1 MAKYSV
7 PGIRIQEIDNSI
19 QTEAAPGLGI
29 GAIVLKSNK
38 GPVNQRI
45 VTHDYNEFK
54 EIFGAPET
62 LTDYGHFAAEN
73 YFANSTQLYAVRA
86 TMGDEQY
93 AQIQFT
99 YDDAPLT
106 AQNKSNNIAKLEFVD
121 NEGLNNL
128 YLIQGLSSYGYDSVT
143 GTEWKNIGFET
154 GDDCVSGYALVQGAM
169 YGTFADIWTEGE
181 DRIIFKGTNEGFPGV
196 IAQSGY
202 HVVYP
207 ETVITKVD
215 GDDTTLVGIGT
226 MQKKLMLTEDAFDN
240 GSGTVVKESKAG
252 YDYVKILVPS
262 SATLDGRGDALIKF
276 QAAKDVLENGQTITY
291 KDLFDTSASDIF
303 YPAGSFSG
311 NWSQDLYESGY
322 GYTHASR
329 LEVIDWDDP
338 EIKKTYFIDYCTLT
352 ATDGETPLTGYAY
365 GLKYTEY
372 GQVDP
377 TYDIAGAPNEI
388 TKYSDL
394 LKTEN
399 IKEMYD
405 SDDEDATYED
415 EYGAKR
421 TKHETAVAILD
432 QLGIADIADVTTYNY
447 INYYNPR
454 DNQYVEKLVKD
465 DFSNKDTFDTNV
477 ETYLFIRYLEKD
489 SKKLAIR
496 SILNLKNGEPAMIDL
511 PIQENTFITDNEGKD
526 IGVNN
531 IVATPTSYIVNSVD
545 KTYAD
550 GYTIKTESDDEPG
563 NGDIEKYK
571 SVFDDQ
577 LVIAAIGPGEY
588 GNDIGIS
595 IITTACAD
603 IPALQ
608 GTYGFNW
615 KYKYDD
621 EDQVNNDVEGLT
633 WKKVFKINVYIKN
646 KNQTAEAAWGTGMDA
661 LLKTPAESFLV
672 STDPYAKDEEGNS
685 LYAPNVINGHSDYI
699 YVSRASTND
708 AVNRVGEY
716 AQPVQ
721 TFAIYGLTGGKNST
735 KDNVSEKT
743 AALNLYK
750 DRVRSPFDILFNVEA
765 IDTFNGRQRYNA
777 HQRKIAELAGN
788 RKQDIGVV
796 QVTSK
801 SCKTGK
807 QMVSESKM
815 FTFNNASYVA
825 EYGGYDKYYN
835 GDVASWIYLP
845 KSVAGACAMAHCDTF
860 VYPWMAPAGV
870 ANGTI
875 PYANGQLLRLTDDE
889 IGDLYDNNVNT
900 TRDCGNYGVVLWGQK
915 TALKKNSLLNRIN
928 VRRCMNY
935 IEKILENMMTPYLFQ
950 QNNVN
955 TRSSAR
961 NDIDAFLQ
969 RVKAAGG
976 IDRYD
981 VSVTIDD
988 EDPTIMNVNIIVYPT
1003 SAIEFIDIKIY
1014 INRSKGVSMDE
1025 TTGRG

>member
-7 PGIRIQEIDNSI
+7 PGIRTQEIDNSI

-45 VTHDYNEFK
+45 VTRDYNEFK

-99 YDDAPLT
+99 YEDAPVT
-106 AQNKSNNIAKLEFVD
+106 AQHKSENVAKIEFAD
-121 NEGLNNL
+121 NQGINNL
-128 YLIQGLSSYGYDSVT
+128 YLLAPLSSYGVDGLE
-143 GTEWKNIGFET
+143 GTEWQDAFNT
-154 GDDCVSGYALVQGAM
+154 NTSYDNADVSGYALVQGAM
-169 YGTFADIWTEGE
+169 YGSFIDILSEGE
-181 DRIIFKGTNEGFPGV
+181 DRIIFKSTSEDFPGV
-196 IAQSGY
+196 VANEGY
-202 HVVYP
+202 HVIYP
-207 ETVITKVD
+207 ETVVVD
-215 GDDTTLVGIGT
+215 GDNVTVTKR
-226 MQKKLMLTEDAFDN
+226 QSKLMFTTDGWETSALP
-240 GSGTVVKESKAG
+240 VVKTKAG
-252 YDYVKILVPS
+252 GYEEVSVLVPS
-262 SATLDGRGDALIKF
+262 SATLDGRGDATIKF
-276 QAAKDVLENGQTITY
+276 LAPSGIFNETTPVFYNQIFENGAQN
-291 KDLFDTSASDIF
+291 F
-303 YPAGSFSG
+303 YPAGAFPTWNDPSA
-311 NWSQDLYESGY
+311 NGY
-322 GYTHASR
+322 GYTPAKR

-338 EIKKTYFIDYCTLT
+338 EIKKTYFVDSYTVE
-352 ATDGETPLTGYAY
+352 GEFAPGYAY
-365 GLKYTEY
+365 GLKYTELN
-372 GQVDP
+372 QVDP
-377 TYDIAGAPNEI
+377 TYDIAG
-388 TKYSDL
+388 
-394 LKTEN
+394 TENFDEEHTSVVKCAN

-405 SDDEDATYED
+405 GKIDAEFED
-415 EYGAKR
+415 EYGVLKSA
-421 TKHETAVAILD
+421 ENIAIAMLD
-432 QLGIADIADVTTYNY
+432 RFGVSDITDIATYFY
-447 INYYNPR
+447 INYYSPR
-454 DNQYVEKLVKD
+454 ENHRIEKLVKENFGD
-465 DFSNKDTFDTNV
+465 KTVQKNNV
-477 ETYLFIRYLEKD
+477 EDKLFIRYFEKD
-489 SKKLAIR
+489 GKKLEIR
-496 SILNLKNGEPAMIDL
+496 SVFNIKNGEPALIDL
-511 PIQENTFITDNEGKD
+511 PIQQDSIVKYGDVENV
-526 IGVNN
+526 VNN

-563 NGDIEKYK
+563 NGDIEKYQ
-571 SVFDDQ
+571 STFTDQ
-577 LVIAAIGPGEY
+577 LVIASIGPGEY
-588 GNDIGIS
+588 GNDIGVS

-621 EDQVNNDVEGLT
+621 EDQVNANVEGLT
-633 WKKVFKINVYIKN
+633 WKKVFRINVYIKN
-646 KNQTAEAAWGTGMDA
+646 KNQTAEAAWGTGMEA
-661 LLKTPAESFLV
+661 LLKTPAESWYV

-685 LYAPNVINGHSDYI
+685 LYAPNVINGHSEYI

-708 AVNRVGEY
+708 AVDRVGNY

-743 AALNLYK
+743 AALTLYK

-807 QMVSESKM
+807 QMVSEAKM

-935 IEKILENMMTPYLFQ
+935 IEKILEHMMTPYLFQ

-981 VSVTIDD
+981 VSVTQDD

-1014 INRSKGVSMDE
+1014 INRTKGVSMDE

>member
-7 PGIRIQEIDNSI
+7 PGIRTQEIDNSI

-99 YDDAPLT
+99 YDDAPVT
-106 AQNKSNNIAKLEFVD
+106 AQNRSDSIAKIEYTD
-121 NEGLNNL
+121 NQGINNL
-128 YLIQGLSSYGYDSVT
+128 CLLQSLKENGYDGLT
-143 GTEWKNIGFET
+143 GTEWQDAFNESEVGTAEA
-154 GDDCVSGYALVQGAM
+154 SGYALVQGAM
-169 YGTFADIWTEGE
+169 YATFQDIKSEGADRLVFKKAEGAE
-181 DRIIFKGTNEGFPGV
+181 LDGVTVSKGVHV
-196 IAQSGY
+196 I
-202 HVVYP
+202 YP
-207 ETVITKVD
+207 ETINETIVD
-215 GDDTTLVGIGT
+215 GQTAYAPGT
-226 MQKKLMLTEDAFDN
+226 MQSKMMFTEEGWAT
-240 GSGTVVKESKAG
+240 SAQAVVETRAG
-252 YDYVKILVPS
+252 YDYVKLLVPS
-262 SATLDGRGDALIKF
+262 SATLDGVGNATIKF
-276 QAAKDVLENGQTITY
+276 QAVKDKIKQGDEISF
-291 KDLFDTSASDIF
+291 KDLFETSASEVF
-303 YPAGSFSG
+303 YPANS
-311 NWSQDLYESGY
+311 DLFPDWTDPVKNGY
-322 GYTHASR
+322 GYTTAKR
-329 LEVIDWDDP
+329 YEVIDWDDP
-338 EIKKTYFIDYCTLT
+338 EIKKTYFVDDISLKDDKGNNVY
-352 ATDGETPLTGYAY
+352 GYAY
-365 GLKYTEY
+365 GVKYTEY

-377 TYDIAGAPNEI
+377 TYDIAGSPNIETL
-388 TKYSDL
+388 TKDIVIC
-394 LKTEN
+394 KN
-399 IKEMYD
+399 IKTMYD
-405 SDDEDATYED
+405 NPSDAKTNVDSYGVEKTDHDA
-415 EYGAKR
+415 
-421 TKHETAVAILD
+421 AVDILD
-432 QLGIADIADVTTYNY
+432 SLGISDIADVSKYFY
-447 INYYNPR
+447 LNYYNPIEDAR
-454 DNQYVEKLVKD
+454 VEKLVKE
-465 DFSNKDTFDTNV
+465 NFDLVWRDNL
-477 ETYLFIRYLEKD
+477 EDKLFVRYVEKD
-489 SKKLAIR
+489 SNKLVIR
-496 SILNLKNGEPAMIDL
+496 SVFNIKNGEPSMIDL
-511 PIQENTFITDNEGKD
+511 PIQQDSVIEANGERNM
-526 IGVNN
+526 VNN

-571 SVFDDQ
+571 SVFNDQ

-588 GNDIGIS
+588 GNDIGVS

-615 KYKYDD
+615 KWKYDD
-621 EDQVNNDVEGLT
+621 EDQVNDDDGNADLT
-633 WKKVFKINVYIKN
+633 WKKVFKINVYVKN
-646 KNQTAEAAWGTGMDA
+646 KNQTAQAAWGTGMDA
-661 LLKTPAESFLV
+661 LLKTPAESFFV

-685 LYAPNVINGHSDYI
+685 LYAPNVINGHSEYI

-708 AVNRVGEY
+708 AVDRVGNY

-935 IEKILENMMTPYLFQ
+935 IEKILEHMMTPYLFQ

-1014 INRSKGVSMDE
+1014 INRTKGVSMDE

>member
-29 GAIVLKSNK
+29 GAIVIKSNK

-99 YDDAPLT
+99 YDDAPVT
-106 AQNKSNNIAKLEFVD
+106 AQNRSDSIAKIEYTD
-121 NEGLNNL
+121 NQGINNL
-128 YLIQGLSSYGYDSVT
+128 CLLQSLKENGYDGLI
-143 GTEWKNIGFET
+143 GTEWKDAFNTSEIGTAEA
-154 GDDCVSGYALVQGAM
+154 SGYALVQGAM
-169 YGTFADIWTEGE
+169 YATFQDIKSEGADRLVFKQAGDGTLEGVAVNE
-181 DRIIFKGTNEGFPGV
+181 GKHVIYPETIIETLVNGQTAYAPGTMQRKMMFTNEGWETS
-196 IAQSGY
+196 AQA
-202 HVVYP
+202 VV
-207 ETVITKVD
+207 ETR
-215 GDDTTLVGIGT
+215 
-226 MQKKLMLTEDAFDN
+226 
-240 GSGTVVKESKAG
+240 AG
-252 YDYVKILVPS
+252 YDYVKLLVPS
-262 SATLDGRGDALIKF
+262 SATLDGQGDATIKF
-276 QAAKDVLENGQTITY
+276 QSVKDTIKNGDVISF
-291 KDLFDTSASDIF
+291 KELFETSASDVF
-303 YPAGSFSG
+303 YPANSELFPDWTDPVK
-311 NWSQDLYESGY
+311 NGY
-322 GYTHASR
+322 GYTDAKR
-329 LEVIDWDDP
+329 YEVIDWDDP
-338 EIKKTYFIDYCTLT
+338 EIKKTYFVDNISLYD
-352 ATDGETPLTGYAY
+352 DDNKPVFGYAY
-365 GLKYTEY
+365 GVKYTEY

-377 TYDIAGAPNEI
+377 TYDIAGSQEATL
-388 TKYSDL
+388 TKDIVIC
-394 LKTEN
+394 KN
-399 IKEMYD
+399 IKDMYD
-405 SDDEDATYED
+405 SESDAKTIVD
-415 EYGAKR
+415 SYGVEK
-421 TKHETAVAILD
+421 TEHDIAVDLLD
-432 QLGIADIADVTTYNY
+432 SLGISDIADVSKYFY
-447 INYYNPR
+447 LNYYNPIEDAR
-454 DNQYVEKLVKD
+454 VEKLVKENFD
-465 DFSNKDTFDTNV
+465 LVWKDNLEDK
-477 ETYLFIRYLEKD
+477 LFVRYVEKD
-489 SKKLAIR
+489 SNKLVIR
-496 SILNLKNGEPAMIDL
+496 SVFNIKNGEPSMIDL
-511 PIQENTFITDNEGKD
+511 PIQNDSVLQDANGADTY
-526 IGVNN
+526 VNN

-571 SVFDDQ
+571 SVFNDQ

-588 GNDIGIS
+588 GNDIGVS

-621 EDQVNNDVEGLT
+621 EDQVNDDDGNADLT
-633 WKKVFKINVYIKN
+633 WKKVFKINVYVKN
-646 KNQTAEAAWGTGMDA
+646 KNQTAQAAWGTGMDA
-661 LLKTPAESFLV
+661 LLKTPAESFFV

-685 LYAPNVINGHSDYI
+685 LYAPNVINGHSEYI

-708 AVNRVGEY
+708 AVDRVGNY

-935 IEKILENMMTPYLFQ
+935 IEKILEHMMTPYLFQ

-955 TRSSAR
+955 TRSAAR

-981 VSVTIDD
+981 VSVTIDSD
-988 EDPTIMNVNIIVYPT
+988 DPTIMNVNIIVYPT

-1014 INRSKGVSMDE
+1014 INRTKGVSMDE

>member
-7 PGIRIQEIDNSI
+7 PGIRTQEIDNSI

-99 YDDAPLT
+99 YDDAPVT
-106 AQNKSNNIAKLEFVD
+106 AQNKSNNIAKIEFTD
-121 NEGLNNL
+121 NQGMNSL
-128 YLIQGLSSYGYDSVT
+128 YLLQSLSSYGMDGLT
-143 GTEWKNIGFET
+143 GAEWNDAYNTKEVGT
-154 GDDCVSGYALVQGAM
+154 ADASGYALVQKAL
-169 YGTFADIWTEGE
+169 YGTFQDILTEGA
-181 DRIIFKGTNEGFPGV
+181 DRIIFKSTESDFDGVCTNKGKHV
-196 IAQSGY
+196 I
-202 HVVYP
+202 YP
-207 ETVITKVD
+207 ESIIGTSADATP
-215 GDDTTLVGIGT
+215 GT
-226 MQKKLMLTEDAFDN
+226 MQRKMMFTEEGWESSARA
-240 GSGTVVKESKAG
+240 VVESRAG
-252 YDYVKILVPS
+252 YNYVKLLVPS
-262 SATLDGRGDALIKF
+262 SATLDGQGDATIKF
-276 QAAKDVLENGQTITY
+276 QAEKGTIEHGDTVVF
-291 KDLFDTSASDIF
+291 KDLFETSASTVF
-303 YPAGSFSG
+303 YPTAANLFPDWT
-311 NWSQDLYESGY
+311 NPFKYGY
-322 GYTHASR
+322 GYTDALR

-338 EIKKTYFIDYCTLT
+338 EIKKTYFVDKDALV
-352 ATDGETPLTGYAY
+352 DENSQSVTGYAY
-365 GLKYTEY
+365 GLKYTEFN
-372 GQVDP
+372 QVDP
-377 TYDIAGAPNEI
+377 TYDIAGYQGEARPDHN
-388 TKYSDL
+388 KVVFSR
-394 LKTEN
+394 N
-399 IKEMYD
+399 IKAMYD
-405 SDDEDATYED
+405 DPSETTSVNYIDQYGTERTPHDA
-415 EYGAKR
+415 
-421 TKHETAVAILD
+421 AVALLD
-432 QLGIADIADVTTYNY
+432 SIGISDIAEVSTYY
-447 INYYNPR
+447 YLNYYSPR
-454 DNQYVEKLVKD
+454 EDLHYEKLVKD
-465 DFSNKDTFDTNV
+465 DFNNKTVYDENIEDN
-477 ETYLFIRYLEKD
+477 LFVRYIEKD
-489 SKKLAIR
+489 GKKLEIR
-496 SILNLKNGEPAMIDL
+496 SVFNIKNGEPAMIDL
-511 PIQENTFITDNEGKD
+511 PIQEGWTNDEKVTL
-526 IGVNN
+526 NN

-571 SVFDDQ
+571 SVFNDQ

-588 GNDIGIS
+588 GNDIGVS

-661 LLKTPAESFLV
+661 LLKIPAESFLV

-685 LYAPNVINGHSDYI
+685 LYAPNVINGHSEYI
-699 YVSRASTND
+699 YVSRTSTND
-708 AVNRVGEY
+708 AVDRVGNY

-835 GDVASWIYLP
+835 GDIASWIYLP

-935 IEKILENMMTPYLFQ
+935 IEKILEHMMTPYLFQ

-1014 INRSKGVSMDE
+1014 INRTKGVSMDE

>member
-7 PGIRIQEIDNSI
+7 PGIRTQEIDNSI

-99 YDDAPLT
+99 YDDAPVT
-106 AQNKSNNIAKLEFVD
+106 AQNISDSIAKIEYTD
-121 NEGLNNL
+121 NQGINNL
-128 YLIQGLSSYGYDSVT
+128 CLLQSLKENGYDGLI
-143 GTEWKNIGFET
+143 GTEWKDAFNTSEIGTAEA
-154 GDDCVSGYALVQGAM
+154 SGYALVQGAM
-169 YGTFADIWTEGE
+169 YATFQDIKSEGADRLVFKQAGDGTLAGVAVNEGKHVIYPE
-181 DRIIFKGTNEGFPGV
+181 TIIETLVNGQTAYTPGTMQRKMMFTNEGWETS
-196 IAQSGY
+196 AQA
-202 HVVYP
+202 VV
-207 ETVITKVD
+207 ETR
-215 GDDTTLVGIGT
+215 
-226 MQKKLMLTEDAFDN
+226 
-240 GSGTVVKESKAG
+240 AG
-252 YDYVKILVPS
+252 YDYVKLLVPS
-262 SATLDGRGDALIKF
+262 SATLDGQGDATIKF
-276 QAAKDVLENGQTITY
+276 QAVKDTIKY
-291 KDLFDTSASDIF
+291 GDVISFKDLFETSASTVF
-303 YPAGSFSG
+303 YPANSELFPDWTDPVK
-311 NWSQDLYESGY
+311 NGY
-322 GYTHASR
+322 GYTDAKR
-329 LEVIDWDDP
+329 YEVIDWDDP
-338 EIKKTYFIDYCTLT
+338 EIKKTYFVDNVSLT
-352 ATDGETPLTGYAY
+352 DEDNKPVYGYAY
-365 GLKYTEY
+365 GVKYTEY

-377 TYDIAGAPNEI
+377 TYDIAGSQEATLTKEI
-388 TKYSDL
+388 VICK
-394 LKTEN
+394 N
-399 IKEMYD
+399 IKDMYD
-405 SDDEDATYED
+405 STSDAKTIVD
-415 EYGAKR
+415 SYGVEK
-421 TKHETAVAILD
+421 TEHDIAVDLLD
-432 QLGIADIADVTTYNY
+432 SLGISDIADVSKYFY
-447 INYYNPR
+447 LNYYNPIEDVR
-454 DNQYVEKLVKD
+454 VEKLVKENFD
-465 DFSNKDTFDTNV
+465 LVWKDNLEDK
-477 ETYLFIRYLEKD
+477 LFVRYVEKD
-489 SKKLAIR
+489 SNKLVIR
-496 SILNLKNGEPAMIDL
+496 SVFNIKNGEPSMIDL
-511 PIQENTFITDNEGKD
+511 PIQNDSVLQDANGADTY
-526 IGVNN
+526 VNN

-571 SVFDDQ
+571 SVFNDQ

-588 GNDIGIS
+588 GNDIGVS

-621 EDQVNNDVEGLT
+621 EDQVNDDDGNADLT
-633 WKKVFKINVYIKN
+633 WKKVFKINVYVKN
-646 KNQTAEAAWGTGMDA
+646 KNQTAQAAWGTGMDA
-661 LLKTPAESFLV
+661 LLKTPAESFFV

-685 LYAPNVINGHSDYI
+685 LYAPNVINGHSEYI

-708 AVNRVGEY
+708 AVDRVGNY

-721 TFAIYGLTGGKNST
+721 TFAIYGLTGGKNSV

-807 QMVSESKM
+807 QMVSEAKM

-935 IEKILENMMTPYLFQ
+935 IEKILEHMMTPYLFQ

-981 VSVTIDD
+981 VSVTIDS

-1014 INRSKGVSMDE
+1014 INRTKGVSMDE

>member
-7 PGIRIQEIDNSI
+7 PGIRITEIDNSI
-19 QTEAAPGLGI
+19 QNDSAPAMGV
-29 GAIVLKSNK
+29 GAIVLKSNR
-38 GPVNQRI
+38 GPVNQRV
-45 VTHDYNEFK
+45 VTHDYNQFK
-54 EIFGAPET
+54 EVFGAPET

-73 YFANSTQLYAVRA
+73 YFANSTQMYAVRA

-99 YDDAPLT
+99 YENAPVT
-106 AQNKSNNIAKLEFVD
+106 ATNKSKTTAKLEFVD
-121 NEGLNNL
+121 NQGLNNL
-128 YLIQGLSSYGYDSVT
+128 VLLQALSANGFAALT
-143 GTEWKNIGFET
+143 GKEWKDAGFNNAGIGIAEAP
-154 GDDCVSGYALVQGAM
+154 GYALVQGAL
-169 YGTFADIWTEGE
+169 YGTFRDILTEGE
-181 DRIIFKGTNEGFPGV
+181 DRIIFKSTSEEFAGV
-196 IAQSGY
+196 KVDEGY
-202 HVVYP
+202 HVIYP
-207 ETVITKVD
+207 ETV
-215 GDDTTLVGIGT
+215 
-226 MQKKLMLTEDAFDN
+226 FDN
-240 GSGTVVKESKAG
+240 GNPATMQTKLMITTAAWETSAMASVENKGE
-252 YDYVKILVPS
+252 YDYVKVLVPS
-262 SATLDGRGDALIKF
+262 SATLDGQGDMTIKF
-276 QAAKDVLENGQTITY
+276 QAPHGAIGDNSAVYYN
-291 KDLFDTSASDIF
+291 DLFKEGNF
-303 YPAGSFSG
+303 YPTSSWSG
-311 NWSQDLYESGY
+311 AWNDPYNKGY
-322 GYTHASR
+322 GYTLADR

-338 EIKKTYFIDYCTLT
+338 EIKKTYYVDEVTLK
-352 ATDGETPLTGYAY
+352 DENNNNLVGFAY
-365 GLKYTEY
+365 GVKYTEY
-372 GQVDP
+372 NQVDP
-377 TYDIAGAPNEI
+377 TYDIAGISIKGDDIEHATRPTT
-388 TKYSDL
+388 TKDVVYC
-394 LKTEN
+394 KN
-399 IKEMYD
+399 IKDMYD
-405 SDDEDATYED
+405 STDETEKLED
-415 EYGAKR
+415 EYGAK
-421 TKHETAVAILD
+421 KSEKDIAIALLD
-432 QLGIADIADVTTYNY
+432 RLGISDVAEVSKYFY
-447 INYYNPR
+447 INYFSPR
-454 DNQYVEKLVKD
+454 DNYCVEKLVKE
-465 DFSNKDTFDTNV
+465 DFTQKTVYESNIEDKLFVRYVESDT
-477 ETYLFIRYLEKD
+477 
-489 SKKLAIR
+489 SKLAIQ
-496 SILNLKNGEPAMIDL
+496 SVFNIKNGEPSMIDL
-511 PIQENTFITDNEGKD
+511 PIQEDTVIEANSEKKM
-526 IGVNN
+526 VNN
-531 IVATPTSYIVNSVD
+531 IVATPTSYILNSVD

-550 GYTIKTESDDEPG
+550 GYTIKTESLDEPG

-571 SVFDDQ
+571 SVFNDQ

-595 IITTACAD
+595 IITTECAD

-621 EDQVNNDVEGLT
+621 EDQVNDDDGNADLT

-646 KNQTAEAAWGTGMDA
+646 KNQTAKAAWGTGMDA
-661 LLKTPAESFLV
+661 LLKTPVESFLV
-672 STDPYAKDEEGNS
+672 STDPYAKDDEGQS
-685 LYAPNVINGHSDYI
+685 LYVPNVINGHSEYI
-699 YVSRASTND
+699 YVSRASVSD
-708 AVNRVGEY
+708 AVDRVGNY
-716 AQPVQ
+716 AQPAQ
-721 TFAIYGLTGGKNST
+721 TFAIYALTGGKNST

-750 DRVRSPFDILFNVEA
+750 DRVRSPFDILFNVDA
-765 IDTFNGRQRYNA
+765 IETFNGRQRYNA
-777 HQRKIAELAGN
+777 LQRKIAEIAGN

-801 SCKTGK
+801 SCRTGK

-835 GDVASWIYLP
+835 ADVASWIYLP
-845 KSVAGACAMAHCDTF
+845 KSIAGACAMAHCDTF

-875 PYANGQLLRLTDDE
+875 PYANGQLLRLTDEE

-900 TRDCGNYGVVLWGQK
+900 TRDCGNFGVILWGQK

-935 IEKILENMMTPYLFQ
+935 IEKILEHMMTPYLFQ

-955 TRSSAR
+955 TRSAAR

-988 EDPTIMNVNIIVYPT
+988 EDLTIMNVNIIVYPT